1 MPGSGLKVV
10 AVHGLNVISGSKA
23 SYGQRIVCT
32 YPANLFVGCDL
43 ISDAEEAKVWYSQ
56 DLQQIMASI
65 KWKVG
70 YQVAY
75 TTAVITYK
83 NT

>member
-1 MPGSGLKVV
+1 LKIV

-32 YPANLFVGCDL
+32 YPANLFVGTDL
-43 ISDAEEAKVWYSQ
+43 ISDMEEAKVWYSNDDQ
-56 DLQQIMASI
+56 NIKASI

-70 YQVAY
+70 YQIAY
-75 TTAVITYK
+75 TTEVITYR